1 MTGRLEGKLVVI
13 TGASGLLGQEH
24 SKAVLEEEGHV
35 VLLDIDI
42 AALEKF
48 KNSISPDWSKRT
60 TIFHCDITDEDQVR
74 DIAKQVFDQLGVPQG
89 LVNNAAIN
97 PSVEKNTM
105 TFTRLEDLQ
114 VEDWDLQLRVGLTGT
129 LLCSRIFGA
138 KMVSQGIKGSIVNI
152 ASDHA
157 LIAPNQSLYRVD
169 GLSEREQPVKPIT
182 YSVVKH
188 GLIGLTRYLAT
199 YWAKDGIRTNALCPG
214 GVLNEQPLNFLERF
228 NALVPMGRPAFP
240 HEYRGA
246 LVFMLSDESSYMN
259 GANVVIDGGR
269 SVW

>member
-1 MTGRLEGKLVVI
+1 MSGRLKGKLIVI

-24 SKAVLEEEGHV
+24 AKAVLEEEGSV
-35 VLLDIDI
+35 VLLDIDFPRL
-42 AALEKF
+42 AEF
-48 KNSISPDWSKRT
+48 KKSLIESQYERT
-60 TIFHCDITDEDQVR
+60 TIFKCDITDEAQICN
-74 DIAKQVFDQLGVPQG
+74 IAEQIFDQLGVPQG

-97 PSVEKNTM
+97 PSVEKNTK

-114 VEDWDLQLRVGLTGT
+114 IRDWDLQLSVGLTGT

-138 KMVSQGIKGSIVNI
+138 KMVLQNIKGSIVNI

-157 LIAPNQSLYRVD
+157 LIAPNQSLYRID
-169 GLSEREQPVKPIT
+169 GLPEKEQPVKPIT

-214 GVLNEQPLNFLERF
+214 GVLNEQPLEFLGRF
-228 NALVPMGRPAFP
+228 NELVPMGRPAFP

-246 LVFMLSDESSYMN
+246 LIFMLSDESSYMN

-269 SVW
+269 SIW